1 MLFLDKTLLRIWSN
15 KNLAVIFRHQINFK
29 KNQMKK
35 IVCFVVASFM
45 VIASFAQSTEQKIS
59 EKVKVM
65 FPGKPAEVK
74 APNGATVYTFKKDS
88 SVAFMGMSF
97 DLSAMGL
104 TADMIASAGDAL
116 WDQLK
121 GGMTQQMGGAV
132 IAKDEVLTFK
142 GKSSLYLEVDGTEST
157 NAELKGKKAYGY
169 VFFIGSVLHQVLYY
183 SADKGSKKED
193 ATAFFDSV
201 TISQ

>member
-1 MLFLDKTLLRIWSN
+1 
-15 KNLAVIFRHQINFK
+15 
-29 KNQMKK
+29 MKK
-35 IVCFVVASFM
+35 IVFFVVASFM
-45 VIASFAQSTEQKIS
+45 VVASFAQSAEQKIS
-59 EKVKVM
+59 DKVKVM
-65 FPGKPAEVK
+65 FPGKPEEVK
-74 APNGATVYTFKKDS
+74 APNGAIVYTFKKDS
-88 SVAFMGMSF
+88 SVAYMGMSF

-116 WDQLK
+116 WDQMK

-142 GKSSLYLEVDGTEST
+142 GKSSLYLEIDEST
-157 NAELKGKKAYGY
+157 SAQLKGKKAYGY

-183 SADKGSKKED
+183 SADKGAKKED

-201 TISQ
+201 TISE

>member
-1 MLFLDKTLLRIWSN
+1 
-15 KNLAVIFRHQINFK
+15 
-29 KNQMKK
+29 MKK
-35 IVCFVVASFM
+35 IVCFVAASFM
-45 VIASFAQSTEQKIS
+45 VVASFAQSAEQKIS
-59 EKVKVM
+59 DKVKVM
-65 FPGKPAEVK
+65 FPGKPEEVK

-88 SVAFMGMSF
+88 SVAYMGMAF

-142 GKSSLYLEVDGTEST
+142 GKNSLYLEIDGKEST
-157 NAELKGKKAYGY
+157 TAQLKGKKAYGY

-183 SADKGSKKED
+183 SGDKGAKKED

-201 TISQ
+201 TITE